1 MHYAFLGLMAM
12 GLALVGPALSSAA
25 PRGDTKSSYRYEAC
39 ICHFGYPGN
48 ACVPAVACSSEGGRC
63 AESCVLAPQSGSS
76 DRNG

>member
-1 MHYAFLGLMAM
+1 MHFAFLGLMAI
-12 GLALVGPALSSAA
+12 GFTLVGPALSSAA
-25 PRGDTKSSYRYEAC
+25 QRGDVKSSYRYEAC

-63 AESCVLAPQSGSS
+63 TESCVLAPQSGSS